1 MISIWTNLKNF
12 FKKIFG
18 KDNNQKPNE
27 KNEND
32 DNQKQI
38 IYKPNEKNENTDFF
52 EVENGVELW
61 NYDTFLKK
69 YNFQVKGRESLPSI
83 YNSYFEPVLKALPT
97 TAAVI
102 EGSQRYILK
111 FSPEVMRGLKTGEY
125 TLPFADKY
133 QDGYYVV
140 ARSKD
145 MTIVEHGRVGKA
157 GLSPIGLSVI
167 VWQALTIITLTKHL
181 SDINKQLQDLNS
193 KVDDIKKF
201 LEEKE
206 FSKIY
211 GYYDYLKEKY
221 EDITKG
227 YLSKH
232 DIHSIYNTLENM
244 EKELKSSFHLMQTR
258 IDDKLNEIL
267 NRKLVGIKNPFSS
280 ENKNYNFVSEKLQE
294 WSKYKEGLFGII
306 QIENFI
312 NVLKMRLTGNFDY
325 TSEKIVKTQER
336 LKDEKRK
343 LRDETTKLFDKLSTF
358 KTYYI
363 LDHLL
368 DLSLPRTPSPLPPQD
383 ENESL
388 RRILVNIVTNF
399 KDNLNENIDSMLDE
413 VIKIEFLIKDAL
425 DLYEKHSYLEIEHKN
440 GEIIQVNKLVS

>member
-18 KDNNQKPNE
+18 DNNQKPNE

-38 IYKPNEKNENTDFF
+38 IYKPNEKNENIDFF

-145 MTIVEHGRVGKA
+145 MTIIEHGRVGKA
-157 GLSPIGLSVI
+157 GLSPIGLSVV

-193 KVDDIKKF
+193 KVDDIKNF

-211 GYYDYLKEKY
+211 GYYDYLREKY

-227 YLSKH
+227 YLSQN
-232 DIHSIYNTLENM
+232 DIHSVYNTLENM
-244 EKELKSSFHLMQTR
+244 EKELKSLFHLIQTR
-258 IDDKLNEIL
+258 IDDKFNEIL
-267 NRKLVGIKNPFSS
+267 NRKLDGIKLIGNPFSS
-280 ENKNYNFVSEKLQE
+280 KNKNYKFVLEKLQE
-294 WSKYKEGLFGII
+294 YSKYKKALFSII
-306 QIENFI
+306 QVENFI
-312 NVLKMRLTGNFDY
+312 NVFKMRLTGNFDY
-325 TSEKIVKTQER
+325 TREKIVKTQER
-336 LKDEKRK
+336 LKDEKIK
-343 LRDETTKLFDKLSTF
+343 LRHETTKLFTKLFTF
-358 KTYYI
+358 QTYYI
-363 LDHLL
+363 YPFDQTLVTENGFRN
-368 DLSLPRTPSPLPPQD
+368 SLFSQL
-383 ENESL
+383 
-388 RRILVNIVTNF
+388 INF
-399 KDNLNENIDSMLDE
+399 KDNIDENIDSMLDE
-413 VIKIEFLIKDAL
+413 IIKFEFLIRDAL
-425 DLYEKHSYLEIEHKN
+425 DLYEKNSYLEIEHKN
-440 GEIIQVNKLVS
+440 GKIIQVNKLVS